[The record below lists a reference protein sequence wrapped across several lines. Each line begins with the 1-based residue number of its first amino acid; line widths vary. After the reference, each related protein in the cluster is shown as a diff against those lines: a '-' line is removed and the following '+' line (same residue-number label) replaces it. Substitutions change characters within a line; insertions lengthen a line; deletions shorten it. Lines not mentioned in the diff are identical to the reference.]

1 MRSVAV
7 HDRRSARLTRH
18 PVGPLGPDRGRW
30 CAPPLLGSRWG
41 RSRAPAGDRSS
52 PGKRRAV
59 RTWWAQPS
67 RGGLMSVCAARVP
80 RRPAAAPRGG
90 TRRQR
95 PVIAGVS
102 ALEER
107 RVPVGYRASKGRS
120 GRARPTLVAAGSP
133 GVSLH
138 RPDLGAIQ
146 GAGEDPLACRVP
158 LRVAADPGEP
168 VVARSRECVEPSC
181 RPREGIAVVTRSRGC
196 VRPRAGRRRADAHRR
211 PFARPW
217 GGWGQSATGPCPLTT
232 PLVRTSGGL
241 GPTSTWWMSSGQG
254 TQPGGSIV
262 RVELPAIVDSPVI
275 ARRRLGLFL
284 ELVDPRTPGRDPF
297 RFLRSGGRC
306 GSAVPRRRG

>member
-120 GRARPTLVAAGSP
+120 GRARPTLVAAGSW

-146 GAGEDPLACRVP
+146 GQGRILCLQGA
-158 LRVAADPGEP
+158 P
-168 VVARSRECVEPSC
+168 VSRRGPRGASGHPIARM
-181 RPREGIAVVTRSRGC
+181 RGT
-196 VRPRAGRRRADAHRR
+196 VHRR
-211 PFARPW
+211 PPGRHRGGHPFARMRET
-217 GGWGQSATGPCPLTT
+217 QSGTPPRRCP
-232 PLVRTSGGL
+232 
-241 GPTSTWWMSSGQG
+241 
-254 TQPGGSIV
+254 
-262 RVELPAIVDSPVI
+262 PASLRAPVG
-275 ARRRLGLFL
+275 RLGTDCDWTLSAHHPVSADVGRPGPHVD
-284 ELVDPRTPGRDPF
+284 LVDVIGPGDTARWEH
-297 RFLRSGGRC
+297 RSG
-306 GSAVPRRRG
+306 

>member
-120 GRARPTLVAAGSP
+120 GRARPTLVAAGSW

-146 GAGEDPLACRVP
+146 GQGRILCLQGA
-158 LRVAADPGEP
+158 P
-168 VVARSRECVEPSC
+168 VSR
-181 RPREGIAVVTRSRGC
+181 RGPRGASG
-196 VRPRAGRRRADAHRR
+196 H
-211 PFARPW
+211 PFARMREA
-217 GGWGQSATGPCPLTT
+217 QSGTPPRRCP
-232 PLVRTSGGL
+232 
-241 GPTSTWWMSSGQG
+241 
-254 TQPGGSIV
+254 
-262 RVELPAIVDSPVI
+262 PASLRAPVG
-275 ARRRLGLFL
+275 RLGTECDWTLSAHHSVSADVGRPGPHVD
-284 ELVDPRTPGRDPF
+284 LVDVIGPGDTARWEH
-297 RFLRSGGRC
+297 RSG
-306 GSAVPRRRG
+306 